1 MKAVYIGGVRG
12 YQPAIYKP
20 GMGWTT
26 SSAGHRID
34 RGPAV
39 FSHRTYVNACPL
51 AVARRRRLGLRAA
64 LALLAFVLIII
75 ALVALA
81 LKGGAWL

>member
-12 YQPAIYKP
+12 YQPAVYKP

-26 SSAGHRID
+26 SSAGHRTA

-39 FSHRTYVNACPL
+39 FSHRSYVNACPL
-51 AVARRRRLGLRAA
+51 AVARRRRLSLRAS
-64 LALLAFVLIII
+64 LGLLAFVLIVI
-75 ALVALA
+75 ALLAIALRGVA
-81 LKGGAWL
+81 